1 MKKDNKARRTAAEI
15 IFDGADITESIKP
28 YLLSLTYTDNEE
40 GEADDLQLKVQD
52 REGEWLRGWLDR
64 AIEAAAGAKL
74 KFSAAIT
81 QIGWGSDA
89 TLPTGNFELDGVKYD
104 TPPSAVVLKGTS
116 LPFSAPIRQTKKSK
130 AWESYKLSG
139 IANEIAAANGLDCL
153 FESAIDP
160 FYERVEQ
167 RKTSDSAFL
176 AKLCK
181 DAGISLKASDG
192 QLVLF
197 DQAKYEAQAPVLT
210 IRKGTRKEK
219 GLYIRASLST
229 GAAEHQY
236 GSCRVSYVDPGSGRC
251 IEGTFSASE
260 EETGQCLEIS
270 AKVADEAEAT
280 ALAEKRL
287 RLHNKLTRF
296 ASFTFPGNPGL
307 VASVTVQLEGW
318 GGWDGKY
325 IVKQAVHTV
334 DANGYTTKI
343 TARRCLGGY

>member
-1 MKKDNKARRTAAEI
+1 
-15 IFDGADITESIKP
+15 
-28 YLLSLTYTDNEE
+28 
-40 GEADDLQLKVQD
+40 V
-52 REGEWLRGWLDR
+52 
-64 AIEAAAGAKL
+64 EAAG
-74 KFSAAIT
+74 
-81 QIGWGSDA
+81 
-89 TLPTGNFELDGVKYD
+89 
-104 TPPSAVVLKGTS
+104 PPSTIKVGGVS
-116 LPFSAPIRQTKKSK
+116 LGYSSPIRQTKKSK
-130 AWESYKLSG
+130 AWENYNLSA
-139 IANEIAAANGLDCL
+139 IAGEIAGANGMRLL
-153 FESAIDP
+153 FESANDP

-181 DAGISLKASDG
+181 DAGISLKATDG
-192 QLVLF
+192 ALVLF
-197 DQAKYEAQAPVLT
+197 DQAAYEAKPPVRT
-210 IRKGTRKEK
+210 IRKGAK
-219 GLYIRASLST
+219 GGYTKVSLST
-229 GAAEHQY
+229 GAADHQY
-236 GSCRVSYVDPGSGRC
+236 GSCRVSYVDPGSGKC
-251 IEGTFSASE
+251 IEGTYSANE

-296 ASFTFPGNPGL
+296 ASFTFPGNPAL

>member
-52 REGEWLRGWLDR
+52 REGEWLERWLVR
-64 AIEAAAGAKL
+64 AIAAAAGAKL
-74 KFSAAIT
+74 TFSAAFT
-81 QIGWGSDA
+81 QKNWGNDA
-89 TLPTGNFELDGVKYD
+89 TLPTGDFELDGVSYD
-104 TPPSAVVLKGTS
+104 DPPATAAVKGTS

-130 AWESYKLSG
+130 AWENYALSG
-139 IANEIAAANGLDCL
+139 IAGEIAGANGLRLL
-153 FESAIDP
+153 FESANDP

-181 DAGISLKASDG
+181 DAGISLKATDG
-192 QLVLF
+192 ALVLF
-197 DQAKYEAQAPVLT
+197 DQAVYEAKPPVRT
-210 IRKGTRKEK
+210 IRKGAK
-219 GLYIRASLST
+219 GGYTKVSLST
-229 GAAEHQY
+229 GAADHQY
-236 GSCRVSYVDPGSGRC
+236 GSCRVSYVDPGSGKC
-251 IEGTFSASE
+251 IEGTYSANE

-270 AKVADEAEAT
+270 AKVSDAGEAK

-287 RLHNKLTRF
+287 RLHNRLTRF
-296 ASFTFPGNPGL
+296 ASFSFPGDPAL

-325 IVKQAVHTV
+325 IIKRAVHTV
-334 DANGYTTKI
+334 DTSGYTTKI
-343 TARRCLGGY
+343 NARRCLEGY